1 MKMKKLLALITAGA
15 LCLGMSM
22 TAFAADNSINEVP
35 SNGNQP
41 IAGNGITDDGVVI
54 KSSTLSDALAN
65 GEITQEEYDKV
76 VDTLGDP
83 EKIKD
88 AIKEDL
94 QLPANATVAVLG
106 VMNYEPEGNV
116 KEGSTVTF
124 SLDRNKADGLKD
136 GDEIAVLHLKKVID
150 KDGNVSYVWE
160 AKKGKVRVL
169 ASGVVVEVDL
179 DEFSPV
185 AFVKVMSNGDVVK
198 WNSKGEVVSTTAT
211 TTKKASPKTGE

>member
-35 SNGNQP
+35 SNRNQP

-116 KEGSTVTF
+116 KEGGYMYIC
-124 SLDRNKADGLKD
+124 N
-136 GDEIAVLHLKKVID
+136 
-150 KDGNVSYVWE
+150 
-160 AKKGKVRVL
+160 
-169 ASGVVVEVDL
+169 
-179 DEFSPV
+179 
-185 AFVKVMSNGDVVK
+185 
-198 WNSKGEVVSTTAT
+198 
-211 TTKKASPKTGE
+211 